1 VLAPENRLR
10 LTREHRR
17 TVRHGV
23 RGGGRLL
30 AVHVLG
36 SAHAAPTRAGF
47 VVNRAVGGAVTRNA
61 VRRRLRH
68 LVRDRL
74 DRLPAGSLVVVRAQ
88 PGAATVA
95 SAQLGRELDVALDRV
110 LPRWPD
116 QGQPDQG
123 QPARDSVTTGHGRQG
138 HRS

>member
-1 VLAPENRLR
+1 MLPPENRLR
-10 LTREHRR
+10 LTREHRA

-30 AVHVLG
+30 VVHVMG
-36 SAHAAPTRAGF
+36 SAHDAPTRAGF

-74 DRLPAGSLVVVRAQ
+74 DRFPAGSLVVVRAQ
-88 PGAATVA
+88 AGAASVA

-110 LPRWPD
+110 LSHWSEH
-116 QGQPDQG
+116 GG
-123 QPARDSVTTGHGRQG
+123 PAEHSVTTGHGLQG
-138 HRS
+138 RRS